1 MTTFVPISS
10 IGEDAILSPEFYVAT
25 GSPRTDF
32 GSKGGASAIKDLERF
47 NAALE
52 KTVKF
57 SDSLK
62 SQSNVFSDLA
72 DGSEVD
78 RLTTEL
84 KKLEDQSIET
94 AAAGDKLTALGIAIK
109 TKLVD
114 IAVEAL
120 QSLVSAIGQT
130 FGDSFEVFG
139 RVMLR
144 FGFETMKID
153 IMLQILRTKFS
164 DPELKKRLLATK
176 PFELV
181 EGNTWGDRFWGQVN
195 GVGQN
200 WLGKCLMRL
209 RSELENP

>member
-1 MTTFVPISS
+1 MTKPGEMNVINRF
-10 IGEDAILSPEFYVAT
+10 IGEYAFLSNFYHAKASYENVWYPTSEHAYQASKTINSKERRAIRLA
-25 GSPRTDF
+25 
-32 GSKGGASAIKDLERF
+32 
-47 NAALE
+47 
-52 KTVKF
+52 KTPGEAK
-57 SDSLK
+57 
-62 SQSNVFSDLA
+62 
-72 DGSEVD
+72 
-78 RLTTEL
+78 RL
-84 KKLEDQSIET
+84 
-94 AAAGDKLTALGIAIK
+94 GR
-109 TKLVD
+109 
-114 IAVEAL
+114 
-120 QSLVSAIGQT
+120 
-130 FGDSFEVFG
+130 